1 MQHIRD
7 GRGIPDA
14 KTGVDDPTQDRQGVH
29 RASGEVLA
37 RHDDL
42 DVFNLENPRE
52 TFSSS
57 RTRCDHSVHLT
68 TGHTLISTP
77 PGERVMMSITADT
90 VQHRPSP
97 RGTLSHDL
105 LFGRCSRMGQLQRHG
120 LAVVSGCQENL
131 AEAIAEFGLTP
142 DYVHDPFNIF
152 MKSGLDEWGRP
163 FYEDPDAQAGD
174 YVELRAEIDCLV
186 AISACPGRSSGPVP
200 HRLGIQIFEPDGE
213 GT

>member
-1 MQHIRD
+1 MLRQELT
-7 GRGIPDA
+7 IPP
-14 KTGVDDPTQDRQGVH
+14 KTGKAFIV
-29 RASGEVLA
+29 RAGRYLRVMTPDGPQA
-37 RHDDL
+37 ADL

-152 MKSGLDEWGRP
+152 MKRMRRQAITLSCARRLIAWLPSRHVRAARAARFRTGWG
-163 FYEDPDAQAGD
+163 
-174 YVELRAEIDCLV
+174 
-186 AISACPGRSSGPVP
+186 SRSSSLTA
-200 HRLGIQIFEPDGE
+200 RERRGE
-213 GT
+213 IHGA

>member
-1 MQHIRD
+1 MLRQELT
-7 GRGIPDA
+7 IPP
-14 KTGVDDPTQDRQGVH
+14 KTGKAFIV
-29 RASGEVLA
+29 RAGRYLRVMTPDGPQA
-37 RHDDL
+37 ADL